1 MREAREDLNNHFKL
15 QGQRMEQQFNQ
26 TLPGNNDNTKGGT
39 VRMVGLPTL
48 PNEEGD
54 HIGNDVD
61 ELSKVGKIHN

>member
-15 QGQRMEQQFNQ
+15 QGQRMEQQANQ
-26 TLPGNNDNTKGGT
+26 TLGGGNDNTKGGN
-39 VRMVGLPTL
+39 VRLVGLPTL
-48 PNEEGD
+48 PNEEAD